1 MKQRGV
7 ALLLVLSVTLLMSL
21 MVSIAYFY
29 LIDMFYFVA
38 NSQLN
43 QSNKRLLLSS
53 EDVLL
58 KNIIEK
64 ISNKVSFEAI
74 PSMLLTSE
82 SVIRVNNRDVH
93 YKIIDKTNCF
103 NVNTLHYNLSYINN
117 DDYIYPWLV
126 LKYLLQLNNIQ
137 STVLN
142 EIIMDFNHAYQD
154 SSKQRNIN
162 NGYSHSI
169 LAIRNALLVGDSI
182 GSLLNI
188 DDEDFLKIIPFL
200 CYRNDTTLLI
210 NINTLEAKHSPLLQ
224 AIFMNEINEIDINKL
239 ILFKYNNKLEIIES
253 FFDFIVTNSI
263 IDINNMNKI
272 RDINRLRFL
281 HDEYY
286 FLSIFR
292 LESKG
297 GVHQLMSLFHMN
309 EKDVTVL
316 QRRLSFS
323 EEYKKSRFPS
333 INTND

>member
-7 ALLLVLSVTLLMSL
+7 ALLLVLSVTLLMST
-21 MVSIAYFY
+21 MVSIAYLY
-29 LIDMFYFVA
+29 LIDMLYFVA

-64 ISNKVSFEAI
+64 ISSKVSFEAI

-82 SVIRVNNRDVH
+82 SVIRINNRDVH

-154 SSKQRNIN
+154 SLKQRNIN

-210 NINTLEAKHSPLLQ
+210 NINTLEAKHSLLLQ
-224 AIFMNEINEIDINKL
+224 AIFMNEINESDINKL
-239 ILFKYNNKLEIIES
+239 ILFKYNNKLETIES

-272 RDINRLRFL
+272 RGINRLRFL

>member
-7 ALLLVLSVTLLMSL
+7 ALLLVLSVTLLMST

-29 LIDMFYFVA
+29 LIDMLYFVA

-53 EDVLL
+53 EDVFL
-58 KNIIEK
+58 KNIVEK
-64 ISNKVSFEAI
+64 MLNKASFETI

-82 SVIRVNNRDVH
+82 SVIRINNRDVH
-93 YKIIDKTNCF
+93 YKIIDRTNCF

-126 LKYLLQLNNIQ
+126 LKYLLQLNDIQ

-142 EIIMDFNHAYQD
+142 EIIMELNHAYQAN
-154 SSKQRNIN
+154 SKKININ
-162 NGYSHSI
+162 SGYGHSV

-188 DDEDFLKIIPFL
+188 DDEDFLKIVPFL
-200 CYRNDTTLLI
+200 CYRNDTTLLV
-210 NINTLEAKHSPLLQ
+210 NINTLKAKHSPLLQ
-224 AIFMNEINEIDINKL
+224 AIFMNEINESDINKA
-239 ILFKYNNKLEIIES
+239 ILFKSNNKFETIDS

-263 IDINNMNKI
+263 IDINKMNKI
-272 RDINRLRFL
+272 RDINRLKFL

-286 FLSIFR
+286 FSSIFR